1 MIKEIEFFIF
11 DCSNWR
17 MIDSSICQLFSSEY
31 VSAFLEEIFLIIP
44 ILYLKNKVMVS
55 GLWVVDSTVESLP
68 LKIMILLEIY
78 KVT

>member
-55 GLWVVDSTVESLP
+55 GQDSTVESLP
-68 LKIMILLEIY
+68 LKIMILLGLEIY

>member
-55 GLWVVDSTVESLP
+55 GL
-68 LKIMILLEIY
+68 
-78 KVT
+78 